1 MKRAVECLIL
11 GVAMLAGCSD
21 SGPETAGATSE
32 TTNGIAV
39 AVYDVNRDPI
49 PQARVTLYSKA
60 DFAVVNSA
68 VANDSG
74 LAHFDSLAE
83 ECSSGNCFVEGIAG
97 ADSALMNW
105 SEFKPAISETEI
117 ATQIELAPSASL
129 TLRTG
134 ATTDEEVFEFLRLES
149 TPYMASRSGSDY
161 VFSHVP
167 AGMFTVVAGDS
178 AVATFSLEA
187 GAEADTLVN
196 VPGKT
201 LEYVFE
207 DFDDGDSLN
216 NLAKTYKNYG
226 WYYIASGTATWI
238 RPDSA
243 GGFGSAIVDGAR
255 GKHLSLQFDLGDSGY
270 VLLGTHLGLDTG
282 FYDLSALTAIR
293 MKVRGDCDFSFAL
306 EHYKDLG
313 DNNFQKSLWHATAD
327 TAWKEFVFRPGRE
340 KLNASVYQVE
350 WKNIAHE
357 IGFVSIFASSG
368 SFLEIDEI
376 VFEGIDSVEAP
387 AP

>member
-11 GVAMLAGCSD
+11 GVALLAGCSD
-21 SGPETAGATSE
+21 SGSETAGATSE

-97 ADSALMNW
+97 ADSALMTW
-105 SEFKPAISETEI
+105 SEFKSAASEAEI

-134 ATTDEEVFEFLRLES
+134 TTTDEEVFEFLRLES

-161 VFSHVP
+161 VFAHVP

-201 LEYVFE
+201 REYVFE

-216 NLAKTYKNYG
+216 NLAKNYRNYG

-238 RPDSA
+238 KPDSA
-243 GGFGSAIVDGAR
+243 GGFGGAIVDGAR

-282 FYDLSALTAIR
+282 YYDLSALTAIR
-293 MKVRGDCDFSFAL
+293 VKVRGDCDFGFAL

-357 IGFVSIFASSG
+357 IGFMSIFASSG

-376 VFEGIDSVEAP
+376 VFEGIDESEL
-387 AP
+387 

>member
-11 GVAMLAGCSD
+11 GVALLAGCSD
-21 SGPETAGATSE
+21 SGSETAGATSE

-149 TPYMASRSGSDY
+149 TPYMALRSGSDY
-161 VFSHVP
+161 VFAHVP

-201 LEYVFE
+201 REFVFE

-238 RPDSA
+238 KPDSV
-243 GGFGSAIVDGAR
+243 GGFGGAIVDGAR

-282 FYDLSALTAIR
+282 YYDLGALTAIR

-368 SFLEIDEI
+368 SFIEIDEI

>member
-11 GVAMLAGCSD
+11 GVALLAGCSD
-21 SGPETAGATSE
+21 SGSETAGATSE

-134 ATTDEEVFEFLRLES
+134 TTTDDEVFEFLRLES

-161 VFSHVP
+161 VFAHVP

-178 AVATFSLEA
+178 AVATFSLDA
-187 GAEADTLVN
+187 GAEADTLIRI
-196 VPGKT
+196 PELT
-201 LEYVFE
+201 REYVFE
-207 DFDDGDSLN
+207 DFEDGDSLN

-226 WYYIASGTATWI
+226 WYYIASGTATRI
-238 RPDSA
+238 KPDST
-243 GGFGSAIVDGAR
+243 GGFGGAIVDGAR

-282 FYDLSALTAIR
+282 YYDLSALTAIR

-327 TAWKEFVFRPGRE
+327 TTWKEFVFRPGKE

-357 IGFVSIFASSG
+357 IGFMSIFASSG
-368 SFLEIDEI
+368 SFIEIDEI
-376 VFEGIDSVEAP
+376 VFEGIDSI
-387 AP
+387 

>member
-1 MKRAVECLIL
+1 LRQRLSVKFPVVPDDEKGRTMKRAVECLIL
-11 GVAMLAGCSD
+11 GVALLAGCSD
-21 SGPETAGATSE
+21 SGSETAGATSE

-74 LAHFDSLAE
+74 LVHFDSLAE

-134 ATTDEEVFEFLRLES
+134 ATTDEEVFEFLRLKS

-161 VFSHVP
+161 VFAHVP

-216 NLAKTYKNYG
+216 DLAKTYKNYG
-226 WYYIASGTATWI
+226 WYNIASGTATWI
-238 RPDSA
+238 KPDSA
-243 GGFGSAIVDGAR
+243 GGVGGGIRGEHAGVGCQASAHHHVG
-255 GKHLSLQFDLGDSGY
+255 Q
-270 VLLGTHLGLDTG
+270 
-282 FYDLSALTAIR
+282 
-293 MKVRGDCDFSFAL
+293 
-306 EHYKDLG
+306 
-313 DNNFQKSLWHATAD
+313 
-327 TAWKEFVFRPGRE
+327 
-340 KLNASVYQVE
+340 
-350 WKNIAHE
+350 
-357 IGFVSIFASSG
+357 
-368 SFLEIDEI
+368 
-376 VFEGIDSVEAP
+376 
-387 AP
+387 

>member
-1 MKRAVECLIL
+1 
-11 GVAMLAGCSD
+11 MLVGCSD
-21 SGPETAGATSE
+21 SGSETAGATSE

-149 TPYMASRSGSDY
+149 TPYMALRSGSDY
-161 VFSHVP
+161 VFAHVP

-201 LEYVFE
+201 LEFVFE

-238 RPDSA
+238 KPDSV
-243 GGFGSAIVDGAR
+243 GGFGGAIVDGAR
-255 GKHLSLQFDLGDSGY
+255 GKYLSLQFDLGDSGY

-282 FYDLSALTAIR
+282 YYDLSALTAIR

-368 SFLEIDEI
+368 SYLEIDEI
-376 VFEGIDSVEAP
+376 VFEGVEF
-387 AP
+387 

>member
-11 GVAMLAGCSD
+11 GVALLAGCSD
-21 SGPETAGATSE
+21 SGSDTAGATSE

-74 LAHFDSLAE
+74 LARFDSLAE

-134 ATTDEEVFEFLRLES
+134 ATTDEEVFEFLRLKS

-161 VFSHVP
+161 VFAHVP

-216 NLAKTYKNYG
+216 NLAKNYRNYG

-238 RPDSA
+238 KPDSV
-243 GGFGSAIVDGAR
+243 GGFGGAIVDGVR

-282 FYDLSALTAIR
+282 YYDLGALTAIR
-293 MKVRGDCDFSFAL
+293 MRVRGDCDFSFAL

-357 IGFVSIFASSG
+357 IGFVSIFVSSG

>member
-11 GVAMLAGCSD
+11 GVALLAGCSD
-21 SGPETAGATSE
+21 KGSDTAGATSE

-39 AVYDVNRDPI
+39 AVHDVDRNPI

-60 DFAVVNSA
+60 DFAVVESA

-74 LAHFDSLAE
+74 TARFDSLAK
-83 ECSSGNCFVEGIAG
+83 ECVGGNCFVEGIAG
-97 ADSALMNW
+97 ADSALMTW
-105 SEFKPAISETEI
+105 GDFDPSTSETEI
-117 ATQIELAPSASL
+117 TAQIELAPSASL

-134 ATTDEEVFEFLRLES
+134 AATGEDVFEFLRLES

-161 VFSHVP
+161 VFAHVP

-178 AVATFSLEA
+178 AVATFSLDA
-187 GAEADTLVN
+187 GTEADSLVT

-201 LEYVFE
+201 REFVFE
-207 DFDDGDSLN
+207 NFDDGDSLN

-226 WYYIASGTATWI
+226 WYNIASGTATWI
-238 RPDSA
+238 KPDSA
-243 GGFGSAIVDGAR
+243 GGFGSAIVDGDR
-255 GKHLSLQFDLGDSGY
+255 GKYLSLQFDLGDSGY

-282 FYDLSALTAIR
+282 YYDLSALTAIR
-293 MKVRGDCDFSFAL
+293 MKVRGDCDFSFAM
-306 EHYKDLG
+306 EHYKDIG

-327 TAWKEFVFRPGRE
+327 TVWKEFVFRPGKE

-350 WKNIAHE
+350 WKDIASE

-368 SFLEIDEI
+368 SYLEIDEI
-376 VFEGIDSVEAP
+376 VFEGVEF
-387 AP
+387 